1 MAKLNAIIKLLLI
14 FLSIAS
20 TAIAEDAIFSE
31 IVLPFKEVKS
41 FEHNYDAKSSSLNIT
56 IYKTNSSEIESLY
69 NYDPN
74 VINRV
79 IIKDTRQ
86 GDVEITMVLKAEK
99 LRALVYSF
107 EEPFRIVIDIFNK
120 AQVTGRKNNLINEDG
135 ESLNTD
141 YLVRQKLMHLK
152 PLIKKN

>member
-56 IYKTNSSEIESLY
+56 IYKTN
-69 NYDPN
+69 
-74 VINRV
+74 
-79 IIKDTRQ
+79 
-86 GDVEITMVLKAEK
+86 
-99 LRALVYSF
+99 
-107 EEPFRIVIDIFNK
+107 IF
-120 AQVTGRKNNLINEDG
+120 
-135 ESLNTD
+135 
-141 YLVRQKLMHLK
+141 
-152 PLIKKN
+152 